1 MRHRVPTSAAV
12 ALAVAAITVPVA
24 HAANS
29 DAGNKSDYPELF
41 SHATDI
47 DDGYKSGYPQL
58 HAIHTYKAWASR
70 TAGSDDDST
79 SGYPQL
85 HAHASGPPASQIQS
99 TDRAFHWSDAALGA
113 GTAALRPSLLLPAPS
128 HSAATEGS
136 PFEPGPPLGEG
147 SGVRATSVRRGG
159 TPPRD
164 DDGDE
169 ALSRGVACLVK
180 GLASRADHPD

>member
-113 GTAALRPSLLLPAPS
+113 GTAALAIFL
-128 HSAATEGS
+128 AAAGA
-136 PFEPGPPLGEG
+136 L
-147 SGVRATSVRRGG
+147 
-159 TPPRD
+159 
-164 DDGDE
+164 
-169 ALSRGVACLVK
+169 ALSRHRRIAV
-180 GLASRADHPD
+180 

>member
-58 HAIHTYKAWASR
+58 HAIHTYKA
-70 TAGSDDDST
+70 
-79 SGYPQL
+79 
-85 HAHASGPPASQIQS
+85 
-99 TDRAFHWSDAALGA
+99 
-113 GTAALRPSLLLPAPS
+113 
-128 HSAATEGS
+128 
-136 PFEPGPPLGEG
+136 
-147 SGVRATSVRRGG
+147 
-159 TPPRD
+159 
-164 DDGDE
+164 
-169 ALSRGVACLVK
+169 
-180 GLASRADHPD
+180 